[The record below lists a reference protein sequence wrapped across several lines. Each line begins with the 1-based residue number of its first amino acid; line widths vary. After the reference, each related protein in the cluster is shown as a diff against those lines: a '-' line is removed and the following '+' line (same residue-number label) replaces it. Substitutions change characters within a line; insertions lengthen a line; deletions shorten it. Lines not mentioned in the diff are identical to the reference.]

1 MTHTHHS
8 FLRPLTIAAACAMA
22 ALVAQPAA
30 AQLVATK
37 VSYKAPNHV
46 DDSLYRA
53 LGGQAGVTRLADDL
67 APRLMADRRI
77 GEFFRYSNPQH
88 LKETLAQQ
96 FCQVSGGG
104 GCGYTGV
111 PKKTAHQDMGIT
123 KGDFNALVELLQ
135 FSMEDQAIPFTTQ
148 NRLLGR
154 LAPMHRDMMSVEP
167 HAR

>member
-1 MTHTHHS
+1 MTHIQRS
-8 FLRPLTIAAACAMA
+8 FLRPLTIAAACALA
-22 ALVAQPAA
+22 ALAAQPAA
-30 AQLVATK
+30 AQVVATK
-37 VSYKAPNHV
+37 VSYKAPTHV

-77 GEFFRYSNPQH
+77 GEFFKYSNQQH

-104 GCGYTGV
+104 CGYTGV
-111 PKKTAHQDMGIT
+111 QKKTAHQDMGVT

-148 NRLLGR
+148 NRLLAR
-154 LAPMHRDMMSVEP
+154 LAPMHRDIINV
-167 HAR
+167 H